1 MSQTESK
8 CPTQENNDLRK
19 DILSR
24 KQIPHSAISESTIPE
39 NQNQLFTSILMMHG
53 ALITWLK
60 LLGSDL
66 EVMVWAYTVSLTEVS
81 KVYKTPSTLGIES
94 PTISSFYL
102 NGPTWGL
109 YMYCLLWC
117 TRRLWLLG
125 LWMKF
130 LSVTIQMKAIEQYF
144 PVQVLFIML
153 YKLVITFEQPL
164 NNTCTILK
172 CDHSN
177 KSCL

>member
-24 KQIPHSAISESTIPE
+24 KQIPHLAISESTIPE

-66 EVMVWAYTVSLTEVS
+66 EVMV
-81 KVYKTPSTLGIES
+81 
-94 PTISSFYL
+94 
-102 NGPTWGL
+102 
-109 YMYCLLWC
+109 
-117 TRRLWLLG
+117 
-125 LWMKF
+125 
-130 LSVTIQMKAIEQYF
+130 
-144 PVQVLFIML
+144 
-153 YKLVITFEQPL
+153 
-164 NNTCTILK
+164 
-172 CDHSN
+172 
-177 KSCL
+177 

>member
-24 KQIPHSAISESTIPE
+24 KQIPHLAISESTIPE

-66 EVMVWAYTVSLTEVS
+66 EVMVWAYTVSLTEAS

-102 NGPTWGL
+102 NGHTWGL
-109 YMYCLLWC
+109 YMYHL
-117 TRRLWLLG
+117 
-125 LWMKF
+125 
-130 LSVTIQMKAIEQYF
+130 KAAK
-144 PVQVLFIML
+144 ML
-153 YKLVITFEQPL
+153 
-164 NNTCTILK
+164 
-172 CDHSN
+172 
-177 KSCL
+177 